1 MCKYPTHLK
10 SVIKIADCKPAEES
24 ATLQHVQVSNAL
36 QYGAIALITASIVG
50 FNYLPKQ
57 HKDKAIAVGGAISVA
72 LPIATRLVNRFIRQG
87 RLEVG
92 DLLTPLGTTGPTE
105 SADAVKRVILN
116 QAQAIAFEK
125 VRPFV
130 EGGVGISD
138 LVKVYEPNSELLQRP
153 NPTQGM
159 TPEQL
164 EGVLDRKLKA
174 IAPIPATLEA
184 KVDKTLVAPS
194 GSNINLLE
202 AI

>member
-1 MCKYPTHLK
+1 
-10 SVIKIADCKPAEES
+10 VIKIADCKPAEES

-50 FNYLPKQ
+50 FNYLPKE

-72 LPIATRLVNRFIRQG
+72 LPIATRMVNRFIRQG

-92 DLLTPLGTTGPTE
+92 DLLTPLGQTGPTE
-105 SADAVKRVILN
+105 SVDAAKRVILN

-125 VRPFV
+125 VRPFI
-130 EGGVGISD
+130 EGGAGMSD

-159 TPEQL
+159 TPEQM
-164 EGVLDRKLKA
+164 EGVLDRKLA
-174 IAPIPATLEA
+174 SLTPIPATLEA
-184 KVDKTLVAPS
+184 TMEGQVRIKDAAWEAPV
-194 GSNINLLE
+194 
-202 AI
+202 